1 MPFVSP
7 KSNRGPVTM
16 SKDVL
21 LSCIALMVFVLHVK
35 GDTQVRTW
43 KWLVNTSWPRSP
55 QHACDMCMASTC
67 LRHPFSITVLY
78 KGQHAHQTQTKTVRS
93 SSICKRSQDKIHFF
107 ERTGIWNVNTKKP
120 KEDLK
125 VAALSLLSL
134 CHVMGAN
141 RKENWCFWCTEQHH
155 ADSFCL

>member
-93 SSICKRSQDKIHFF
+93 SSICKRSVKTRYISLRGQECEYEETQRGF
-107 ERTGIWNVNTKKP
+107 ESVRSLEPLPRDGSQQKGELVFLVHRTASRRFVF
-120 KEDLK
+120 
-125 VAALSLLSL
+125 S
-134 CHVMGAN
+134 M
-141 RKENWCFWCTEQHH
+141 RF
-155 ADSFCL
+155 